1 MYKTPVVKI
10 LKSLSKT
17 ELRDLGKFVQSPY
30 FNSRPE
36 VVQLY
41 DALSKSLDE
50 APSVYEKEKLYK
62 HIAPTSRAYDDAQMR
77 QWIHQL
83 LKVIKA
89 YFIQKEVEAHKT
101 DAQLL
106 LAKAF
111 RKRGMDELF
120 EKEIDN
126 AATSNAEQK
135 YRHAD
140 FHFKNYQINAEKI
153 EYASLMRRKGDMPFG
168 ELMQSLSTFFAAE
181 ILRLNSVSL
190 SYQTVLQRSIEAPLL
205 NEVLNWLEK
214 GDLFEGN
221 NELSAED
228 SEKKGVNVIARH
240 EATEGGV
247 LKMYYHIFKALKTN
261 NAVNFNELKKLLN
274 KHLDSL
280 PEEERRTIY
289 SLAFNF
295 CTKKINTGEKIYLQ
309 HYFDLNQLGL
319 DNGFLLDNGIMSK
332 FIYKNAVSVA
342 IRLEKYDWVRT
353 FLEDYKPFLHPKD
366 REATYSYNLAAY
378 YIGVKDF
385 DKAQTLLQQAD
396 FGDLQNNLASR
407 AYLVRIYYET
417 KAFDSLES
425 LLDSFQVFIQRQ
437 KDIGYYKDNYLNLI
451 KVIRQMLKMDVKDVE
466 KRKELK
472 TQVEET
478 PNIALKE
485 WILEKLA

>member
-1 MYKTPVVKI
+1 M
-10 LKSLSKT
+10 

-62 HIAPTSRAYDDAQMR
+62 RLAPTSRAYDDAQMR

-89 YFIQKEVEAHKT
+89 YFIQKEVETHKT

-111 RKRGMDELF
+111 RKRGLDELF
-120 EKEIDN
+120 EREIDN
-126 AATSNAEQK
+126 ATASNAEQT

-153 EYASLMRRKGDMPFG
+153 EYASLMRRKGDMPFDA
-168 ELMQSLSTFFAAE
+168 LMQSLSTFFAAE

-190 SYQTVLQRSIEAPLL
+190 SYQTVLQRSIDAPLL
-205 NEVLNWLEK
+205 DEVLNWVEK
-214 GDLFEGN
+214 NDLFQGEN
-221 NELSAED
+221 APLEDNSATNAENSVAK
-228 SEKKGVNVIARH
+228 SEN
-240 EATEGGV
+240 TEGVV

-261 NAVNFNELKKLLN
+261 NAVNFNALKNLLN
-274 KHLDSL
+274 QHLDRL

-295 CTKKINTGEKIYLQ
+295 CTKKINTGEKAYLQ

-332 FIYKNAVSVA
+332 FIYKNAISIA
-342 IRLEKYDWVRT
+342 IRLEKYDWVYA
-353 FLEDYKPFLHPKD
+353 FLEKYKPFLHPKD

-396 FGDLQNNLASR
+396 FVDLQNNLASR
-407 AYLVRIYYET
+407 AYLARIYYET

-425 LLDSFQVFIQRQ
+425 LLDSFNVFIQRQ

-451 KVIRQMLKMDVKDVE
+451 KIIRQILKIDLKDVE

-478 PNIALKE
+478 PNVALKE
-485 WILEKLA
+485 WLLEKLA